1 MIVLAYD
8 HRAFDLMQQV
18 EKYLVS
24 KGHEVVVFASKDY
37 TATDNYS
44 EFAKEANKEVL
55 KDKSNMGIYSCRTGI
70 GICMAANRAKGIRA
84 GVCDS
89 EKTVFLAR
97 NDDDM
102 NVLCLPQE
110 FVSFRKAKKLID
122 LFLSTPFEGGRH
134 IPRVNALDID

>member
-18 EKYLVS
+18 EKYLVA
-24 KGHEVVVFASKDY
+24 KGHKVKVFASKVY
-37 TATDNYS
+37 TATDSYS
-44 EFAKEANKEVL
+44 EFAKQANKEIL

-70 GICMAANRAKGIRA
+70 GICMAANRSRGVRA

-89 EKTVFLAR
+89 EQTVFLAR

-102 NVLCLPQE
+102 NVLVLPQE

-122 LFLSTPFEGGRH
+122 VFLSTPFEGGRH
-134 IPRVNALDID
+134 IPRVNALDTD

>member
-8 HRAFDLMQQV
+8 HRAYELMQQV
-18 EKYLVS
+18 ETYLVS
-24 KGHEVVVFASKDY
+24 KGHQVKVCASEVY
-37 TATDNYS
+37 TPTDSYA
-44 EFAKEANKEVL
+44 EFAKLANKEIL

-70 GICMAANRAKGIRA
+70 GICMAGNRAKGIRA
-84 GVCDS
+84 GVCDN

-102 NVLCLPQE
+102 NVLVLPQE

-134 IPRVNALDID
+134 IPRVNALDTD